1 MSSVPA
7 SWLSTFD
14 PTPPH
19 PCERLAR
26 LEGQSNFLSL
36 LSGVEAG
43 PDTTLD
49 AGALGMV
56 RSRCIPEILEAY
68 WGSSNLYRYVLG
80 QVVFNAIEQQGAI
93 KERDR
98 VWTKGAILDAFDRVR
113 AGSCAAPSRQRS
125 RQFGVSQ
132 DHYLAARKLAEGMFT
147 ALEGDARPMWMRARL
162 RG

>member
-1 MSSVPA
+1 MSMSLPMLMTYDPA
-7 SWLSTFD
+7 
-14 PTPPH
+14 PPH

-113 AGSCAAPSRQRS
+113 TGSCAAPSRQRA
-125 RQFGVSQ
+125 RQFAVSQ
-132 DHYLAARKLAEGMFT
+132 ESYLATRRLAEGIFT
-147 ALEGDARPMWMRARL
+147 ALEGDARPAWMRARL

>member
-1 MSSVPA
+1 MNA
-7 SWLSTFD
+7 AMNWLIAYD

-19 PCERLAR
+19 PCERLGR

-36 LSGVEAG
+36 LAGIEAG

-68 WGSSNLYRYVLG
+68 WGRSNLHRYVLG
-80 QVVFNAIEQQGAI
+80 QIVFNAIDKQSWV
-93 KERDR
+93 KDKDR
-98 VWTKGAILDAFDRVR
+98 VWMKGAILDAFDRVR
-113 AGSCAAPSRQRS
+113 VGHCAPSRQRA
-125 RQFGVSQ
+125 RQFKVSQ
-132 DHYLAARKLAEGMFT
+132 EPYLATRKMAEGLFT
-147 ALEGDARPMWMRARL
+147 AMEGDARPAWMRARM